1 MQKFIMT
8 IGLPASGKDH
18 YFENYLSNNESYKHI
33 SSDAIRELVFGDV
46 NDQTH
51 NGEVFEIMR
60 FRTKE
65 ALKDDYNV
73 YYNATNLS
81 AKRRMGFLKELPKKI
96 DIKKIALVFV
106 PPYAEVLRRNSSR
119 SRVVPP
125 EVIERMYKAFQVP
138 TKAEG
143 WDEIQVIGAGSFN
156 IDWLWRTLKD
166 TSHDNPHHSKSIGDH
181 MIAARDFYKE
191 KYDDSYVMEQAILYH
206 DIGKL
211 FTKTFRNYKGE
222 VTDIAHF
229 YGHENVGAYMYLSAR
244 GDFHNALEIAA
255 LINHHMDFFKGEKY
269 MEKVKN
275 IYGQDFIDKLT
286 TIHEADVSA
295 H

>member
-18 YFENYLSNNESYKHI
+18 YFENHFSDDESYKHI
-33 SSDAIRELVFGDV
+33 SSDAIRELMFGDV

-51 NGEVFEIMR
+51 NGEVFEIMQ
-60 FRTKE
+60 FRTRD
-65 ALKDDYNV
+65 ALKSGFNV

-81 AKRRMGFLKELPKKI
+81 TKRRMNFLKGLSQKI
-96 DIKKIALVFV
+96 DIKKIALVFI
-106 PPYAEVLRRNSSR
+106 PPYAEILRRNSSR
-119 SRVVPP
+119 SRVVPSA
-125 EVIERMYKAFQVP
+125 VIERMYKSFQVP

-156 IDWLWRTLKD
+156 IDCLLRMLRD

-181 MIAARDFYKE
+181 MIAAQDFYKE
-191 KYDDSYVMEQAILYH
+191 KYGDSYTIEQAILYH

-211 FTKTFRNYKGE
+211 FTKTFKNYKGE
-222 VTDIAHF
+222 ITDIAHF

-244 GDFHNALEIAA
+244 GDFHNTLEIAA

-275 IYGQDFIDKLT
+275 IYGQNFVDKLAI
-286 TIHEADVSA
+286 IHEADVAA